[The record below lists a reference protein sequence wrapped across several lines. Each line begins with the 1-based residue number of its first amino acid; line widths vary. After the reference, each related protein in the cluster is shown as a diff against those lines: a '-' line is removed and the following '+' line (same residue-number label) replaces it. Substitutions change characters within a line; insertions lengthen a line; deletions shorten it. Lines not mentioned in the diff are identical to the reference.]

1 LTAGLS
7 IILATPTGTRD
18 QKKFEPS
25 VPASSSSTR
34 WAPLS
39 VSRLATTAP
48 AEPAPTTM

>member
-1 LTAGLS
+1 LS

-25 VPASSSSTR
+25 VPASSSSTDGR
-34 WAPLS
+34 LL